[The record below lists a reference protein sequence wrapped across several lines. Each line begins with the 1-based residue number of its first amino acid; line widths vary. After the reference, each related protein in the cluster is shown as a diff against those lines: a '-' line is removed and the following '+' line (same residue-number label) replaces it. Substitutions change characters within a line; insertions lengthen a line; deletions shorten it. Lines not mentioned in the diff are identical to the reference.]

1 MSITPPDD
9 PAASQPAPE
18 APSSPHH
25 DARALRRLLKRLRKR
40 PHLSWRYVLVSIVP
54 TVAILGALVFL
65 GFHLMSPPPRTL
77 TISAGPVGS
86 VFYTTAEKYRP
97 ILARNGITLR
107 VLPSQGSLQN
117 LQRLLAPH
125 SGIDLALVQAGV
137 TAPGNDADIVSL
149 GSLFYEPLALF
160 YRGRQPLERLSQ
172 LQGRYIGIGTAGS
185 GTRFLAAALLQANGI
200 APDAQTHFEP
210 IEGST
215 AMDALL
221 DGRVG
226 AIFLSGDSATG
237 ANFKTLLLA
246 PGIHMFNFV
255 QADAYIRHFRY
266 LDKLTIPAGTF
277 DLGHDLPRQSIN
289 LLAPTVELLAH
300 SDLHP
305 ALVDLLVRAARE
317 VDGRGNVLQKPGE
330 FPAPLERGWPIDTEA
345 QRYYKSGDSFLY
357 RFLPF
362 WLASVLNRTWLVLV
376 PLIVLLIPVLEFT
389 PTLYGWL
396 VRNRIYRR
404 YGALMALERA
414 ALEPLTPEAHDLL
427 LRRLTDIENDIIR
440 LKLPGAYANELY
452 VLRQHLKFVQTRL
465 TAT

>member
-1 MSITPPDD
+1 MSTIPPGD
-9 PAASQPAPE
+9 PESPQPAPANS
-18 APSSPHH
+18 APA
-25 DARALRRLLKRLRKR
+25 DARALRRLLKRLRKP
-40 PHLSWRYVLVSIVP
+40 PHISWRYVLVSVVP
-54 TVAILGALVFL
+54 TAAILGALIFL
-65 GFHLMSPPPRTL
+65 GFHLMRPPPHTL

-86 VFYTTAEKYRP
+86 TFYATAEKYRP
-97 ILARNGITLR
+97 ILAREGIALR

-117 LQRLLAPH
+117 LQRLVAPH
-125 SGIDLALVQAGV
+125 SGVDLALVQAGI
-137 TAPGNDADIVSL
+137 TTPRENADIVSL

-160 YRGRQPLERLSQ
+160 YRGKQPLERLSQ
-172 LQGRYIGIGTAGS
+172 LRGRYIGIGTDGS
-185 GTRFLAAALLQANGI
+185 GTRFLATALLQANGI
-200 APDAQTHFEP
+200 TPDADTHFEP
-210 IEGST
+210 IEGSA
-215 AMDALL
+215 AMHALL

-237 ANFKTLLLA
+237 TNFRTLLLA
-246 PGIHMFNFV
+246 PGIRMFNFV
-255 QADAYIRHFRY
+255 QADAYLRHFRY
-266 LDKLTIPAGTF
+266 LDKLSIPAGTF
-277 DLGHDLPRQSIN
+277 DLGHNLPHQPTN

-300 SDLHP
+300 DDLHP

-317 VDGRGNVLQKPGE
+317 VNGRGNVLQKPGE

-345 QRYYKSGDSFLY
+345 QRYYKSGDSVLY

-376 PLIVLLIPVLEFT
+376 PLIVLLIPVMQFT

-414 ALEPLTPEAHDLL
+414 ALEPLTPEAHELL
-427 LRRLTDIENDIIR
+427 LKRLAAIESDIIR

-452 VLRQHLKFVQTRL
+452 VLRQHVKFVQARL
-465 TAT
+465 GAG